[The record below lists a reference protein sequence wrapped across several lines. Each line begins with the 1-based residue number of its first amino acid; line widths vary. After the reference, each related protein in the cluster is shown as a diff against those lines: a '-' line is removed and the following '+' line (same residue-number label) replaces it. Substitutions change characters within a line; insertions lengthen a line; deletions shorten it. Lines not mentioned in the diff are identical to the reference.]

1 MDVQK
6 NKTLLIKGCLC
17 MSLILSGCG
26 GQSLSEREIVRG
38 VLFTRQ
44 MDNYSA
50 CLVLANQNA
59 EGSATSESN
68 TVSAGQGNTPAQ
80 ALARAE
86 QALYGDVYYGL
97 LDLAALPADADWS
110 MACEIGEL
118 LYDNAQPAPELSMF
132 VLDDEPIKSWA
143 EQGATLYQNMKDLE
157 SSYQVHCGLQQLF
170 AQQEVCSIP
179 AYTAGGG
186 YDFVLLPQAGSPV
199 RCRGLASAQ
208 LAAILSGQADRLQG
222 TFANG
227 KAACEAR
234 AQVTVEENKVQ
245 LHLRDAKL
253 SALEPSLEDSL
264 EESLQKE
271 LQNSFLFL
279 SETMEKA
286 GADPFHLNFWQ
297 ACVYGPGSTM
307 QKPRLEVL
315 FE

>member
-1 MDVQK
+1 
-6 NKTLLIKGCLC
+6 

-44 MDNYSA
+44 LDTYSA
-50 CLVLANQNA
+50 CLVLADQNA
-59 EGSATSESN
+59 EGSTASASN
-68 TVSAGQGNTPAQ
+68 TISAGQGKTPAQ

-118 LYDNAQPAPELSMF
+118 LYENAQPAPELSMF
-132 VLDDEPIKSWA
+132 VLGDEPIESWA
-143 EQGATLYQNMKDLE
+143 KQGATLYQNMKDLE
-157 SSYQVHCGLQQLF
+157 NSYQVHCGLQQLF
-170 AQQEVCSIP
+170 AQREVCAIP

-186 YDFVLLPQAGSPV
+186 YDFVLLPQTGSPV
-199 RCRGLASAQ
+199 RCRGLTGAQ

-227 KAACEAR
+227 KGVCEAR

-245 LHLRDAKL
+245 LHLRDVKL

-264 EESLQKE
+264 EVSLQNE
-271 LQNSFLFL
+271 LQYSFLSL
-279 SETMEKA
+279 YERMEKV
-286 GADPFHLNFWQ
+286 GADPFHLDFWQ
-297 ACVYGPGSTM
+297 SCVYGPGSVM
-307 QKPRLEVL
+307 ENPRLEVL